1 MPCRGE
7 GKTHDET
14 HIASEITWF
23 GTGLPMTGQ
32 VGVR

>member
-7 GKTHDET
+7 GKTHNES
-14 HIASEITWF
+14 HIAREIAWF